1 MARISYVALTRAGE
15 TVTGVLEA
23 PTSQEALAQLRD
35 RGLAPLDLKTG
46 WSLSLRKRVGRAQAA
61 QVLRRLATVVA
72 RGGAPLTEVLPSLV
86 DEEEV
91 PHVRELLAGVR
102 DGVLRDSLPVSRAL
116 GRYPDVF
123 PKAATSRIAAGEAA
137 GSLDRALDDAAMFME
152 QSVRI
157 RSRIMGALAYPIA
170 IVSLALA
177 IVTGLSVSIMPRFIS
192 FYQQSGVPLPLISRI
207 VVGFGLGLAHWWP
220 VVIGLLIAGAWGARR
235 ALSRWD
241 VRDRLDYIRW
251 QLPGWRRVERGLA
264 WATWAQA
271 MAMLYTQGTQILE
284 ALQLA
289 CDAAGTAV
297 LRDTSELLVR
307 RVGESGRLRQA
318 MDEAGVFPPMLRTS
332 VGLGEQHGTMG
343 EMLQDAAGWY
353 AREVEVILDQLPNLL
368 QPAAIV
374 IVGGLV
380 GIMVISLYLPMFN
393 LYSVINRMQH

>member
-1 MARISYVALTRAGE
+1 MPTIRYVALTRAGE
-15 TVTGVLEA
+15 TVAGTLDA
-23 PTSQEALAQLRD
+23 ATSQEALSQLRD
-35 RGLAPLDLKTG
+35 RGLAPLELKAG
-46 WSLSLRKRVGRAQAA
+46 WSLSLRKRVGRPQAA

-72 RGGAPLTEVLPSLV
+72 RGGAPLTEILPSLV

-91 PHVRELLAGVR
+91 PHVRALLAGVR
-102 DGVLRDSLPVSRAL
+102 DAVLRDSLPVSRAI

-137 GSLDRALDDAAMFME
+137 GSLGRALEDAATFLE

-157 RSRIMGALAYPIA
+157 RSRIIGALAYPIV

-177 IVTGLSVSIMPRFIS
+177 IVTGLSVTIIPRFVA
-192 FYQQSGVPLPLISRI
+192 FYKQAGVPLPLISRI
-207 VVGFGLGLAHWWP
+207 VVGFGTGLAHFWP
-220 VVIGLLIAGAWGARR
+220 VVIALLIGAGWGARR
-235 ALSRWD
+235 LLSRQD
-241 VRDRLDYIRW
+241 VRDRLDYLRW

-297 LRDTSELLVR
+297 LRDVSDLLVR

-343 EMLQDAAGWY
+343 EMLQDAARWY
-353 AREVEVILDQLPNLL
+353 GREVEVILDQLPNLL
-368 QPAAIV
+368 QPVAIV

-380 GIMVISLYLPMFN
+380 GLMVVSMYLPMFN
-393 LYSVINRMQH
+393 MYGVINRLH